1 MDQEEKQ
8 RNYEL
13 AEKLLSEQNFGG
25 AAILGAVAMIL
36 AAGAY
41 GLMGSSGTTY
51 SFMAAGIG
59 LAVGLTM
66 QYLGRGIDTKFAVVA
81 SVYAITGCL
90 LGNLFAVVIHVARVN
105 VVSPF
110 EVLLRTPL
118 SELASWIV
126 SDLQFADLIFW
137 IAAIGAAGY
146 FVKRRLSR
154 EEALAIGM
162 YEIRR

>member
-1 MDQEEKQ
+1 MDREEKQ

-25 AAILGAVAMIL
+25 AVIFGAAAMIV
-36 AAGAY
+36 ASGIY
-41 GLMGSSGTTY
+41 GFIGSSGATF

-59 LAVGLTM
+59 LAIGFTM
-66 QYLGRGIDTKFAVVA
+66 QFLGRGIATKFAVVV

-90 LGNLFAVVIHVARVN
+90 LGNLIAAVIYVARMN
-105 VVSPF
+105 VTSPF
-110 EVLLRTPL
+110 EVLFGTPP

-137 IAAIGAAGY
+137 IVAIGAAGY

-154 EEALAIGM
+154 EEGLAIHM
-162 YEIRR
+162 YEMGH